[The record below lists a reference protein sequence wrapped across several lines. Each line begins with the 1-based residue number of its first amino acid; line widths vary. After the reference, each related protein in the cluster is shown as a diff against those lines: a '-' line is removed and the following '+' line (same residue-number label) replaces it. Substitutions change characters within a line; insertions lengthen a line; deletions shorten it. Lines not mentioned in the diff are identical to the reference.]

1 MNKLDK
7 DRLYFFLLQDKTC
20 EKSTKHGEES
30 EPITVR
36 TTGSHVND
44 CKSPKTSMSLKANNE
59 TANTLTCTLNS
70 LSSPESAYST
80 GYSTDGTSPGASVP
94 PEYYINIRT
103 GTHYFH
109 SNPNN
114 TCVSISNTTITA
126 SSAHNKPPEPVCKS
140 AFVIPCKTNKVGS
153 TGLNQNSL
161 SVHTSS
167 PSKHKREDAHKKKNK
182 QGEVLLQE
190 SSTEEDLDKL
200 KNNNLVSQQ
209 LTPKVS

>member
-1 MNKLDK
+1 M
-7 DRLYFFLLQDKTC
+7 LQDKTC
-20 EKSTKHGEES
+20 EKNAKHGEES
-30 EPITVR
+30 EPIAVC

-59 TANTLTCTLNS
+59 TANTLNTLTCTLNS

-126 SSAHNKPPEPVCKS
+126 TTHNKPSEPSSKS
-140 AFVIPCKTNKVGS
+140 GFIVSSKPNKVGS
-153 TGLNQNSL
+153 PSPTQNSL
-161 SVHTSS
+161 SVHVVS
-167 PSKHKREDAHKKKNK
+167 PSKHRREDGHKKKNK

-200 KNNNLVSQQ
+200 RNNNLVPQQ